1 MYTTL
6 PISVGAALLSCG
18 AAALTWWRASRP
30 APEPPKL
37 DLSELRALVVEV
49 TELKKDVLAAKDE
62 ANRALGAARQS
73 AGVAANHANH
83 AASAQQ
89 AVQVLHDTIARS
101 AVLFSAPTSPTSAPV
116 QLSDSEFLAQ
126 LAGEPA
132 EPAPPAPGQAGDPW
146 ARGRREIAERAQS
159 PEVLARIEAARK
171 ARDVSSP
178 LIAPA
183 HEAQGKTH
191 SAWRDKAGKKS

>member
-101 AVLFSAPTSPTSAPV
+101 AVLFSAPTSAPV

-132 EPAPPAPGQAGDPW
+132 EPAPPAPGQAGDAW

-178 LIAPA
+178 LIAPT